1 MKTMKTLVVGA
12 GSSRGVQLAALALV
26 VAVAATVWLTR
37 PTEPVFALGEM
48 EFEDLA
54 LAMEADMASKRGC
67 AGTETAISTPDASGY
82 VFPDFAEGDS
92 LPAEL
97 IDLFEREIHAIEH
110 VDEWRIR
117 GVAVLML
124 AHDLD
129 DDLADE
135 GLFSTLTEL
144 VQLTGG
150 SAGEAR
156 WEVRQVAAITECWS

>member
-1 MKTMKTLVVGA
+1 MKTLA
-12 GSSRGVQLAALALV
+12 AKALSSRGVQFAVLALAAAVLV
-26 VAVAATVWLTR
+26 AGCRSAD
-37 PTEPVFALGEM
+37 EPVFALGEM
-48 EFEDLA
+48 EFEELA
-54 LAMEADMASKRGC
+54 LAMEADMADKRGC
-67 AGTETAISTPDASGY
+67 AWTETGISTPDASGY

-110 VDEWRIR
+110 VDEWRIQ
-117 GVAVLML
+117 GAAVVLL

-135 GLFSTLTEL
+135 GLFSTLTEI

-156 WEVRQVAAITECWS
+156 WVITQVAAITECWS

>member
-1 MKTMKTLVVGA
+1 M
-12 GSSRGVQLAALALV
+12 ALL
-26 VAVAATVWLTR
+26 AVAAVVAGCR
-37 PTEPVFALGEM
+37 SVDESVFALGEM
-48 EFEDLA
+48 EFEELA
-54 LAMEADMASKRGC
+54 LAMEADMADKHGC
-67 AGTETAISTPDASGY
+67 AWTETGISTPDASGY

-97 IDLFEREIHAIEH
+97 IDLYEREVHAIEH
-110 VDEWRIR
+110 VDEWRIQ
-117 GVAVLML
+117 GAAVVLL

-150 SAGEAR
+150 SVGGAR

>member
-1 MKTMKTLVVGA
+1 MMKALAVDA
-12 GSSRGVQLAALALV
+12 LRSRGVHLAILAL
-26 VAVAATVWLTR
+26 AVAAAVAGCR
-37 PTEPVFALGEM
+37 SAAEPVIALGEL
-48 EFEDLA
+48 EFEELA
-54 LAMEADMASKRGC
+54 LAMEADMADKHGC
-67 AGTETAISTPDASGY
+67 AGTETSISTPDASGY

-110 VDEWRIR
+110 VDEWRIQ
-117 GVAVLML
+117 GAAVVLL

-150 SAGEAR
+150 SAGEAL
-156 WEVRQVAAITECWS
+156 WVVTQVAAITECWS

>member
-1 MKTMKTLVVGA
+1 MKA
-12 GSSRGVQLAALALV
+12 LAARALRSRVVHLAMLALAV
-26 VAVAATVWLTR
+26 TAAVAGCRSAA
-37 PTEPVFALGEM
+37 EPVIALGEL
-48 EFEDLA
+48 EFEELA
-54 LAMEADMASKRGC
+54 LAMEADMADKHGC

-97 IDLFEREIHAIEH
+97 IDLYEREIHAIEH
-110 VDEWRIR
+110 VDEWRIQ
-117 GVAVLML
+117 GAAVVLL

-135 GLFSTLTEL
+135 GLFSTLTEI

-150 SAGEAR
+150 SAGEAL
-156 WEVRQVAAITECWS
+156 WVVTQVAAITECWS

>member
-1 MKTMKTLVVGA
+1 MKPLA
-12 GSSRGVQLAALALV
+12 IRALRLRGVHLAALAV
-26 VAVAATVWLTR
+26 AAAVAVIVGCRSVA
-37 PTEPVFALGEM
+37 EPAFALGEM

-82 VFPDFAEGDS
+82 VFPGFTEDDS

-110 VDEWRIR
+110 VDEWRIQ
-117 GVAVLML
+117 GAAVVLL
-124 AHDLD
+124 AHDLG

>member
-1 MKTMKTLVVGA
+1 MKDLPSRMI
-12 GSSRGVQLAALALV
+12 SSRVFQLALLAL
-26 VAVAATVWLTR
+26 AVAAAVAGCR
-37 PTEPVFALGEM
+37 SASEPVIALGEL
-48 EFEDLA
+48 EFEELA
-54 LAMEADMASKRGC
+54 LAMEADMDDKYGC
-67 AGTETAISTPDASGY
+67 AGTETSISTPDASGY

-110 VDEWRIR
+110 VDEWRIQ
-117 GVAVLML
+117 GAAVVLL

-150 SAGEAR
+150 SAGEAL
-156 WEVRQVAAITECWS
+156 WVVTQVAAITECWS

>member
-1 MKTMKTLVVGA
+1 MKALAVGA

-54 LAMEADMASKRGC
+54 LAMEADMASKHGC
-67 AGTETAISTPDASGY
+67 AGTETSISTHDASGHLL
-82 VFPDFAEGDS
+82 PDFTEDDP

-97 IDLFEREIHAIEH
+97 VELFERRRHSMEH
-110 VDEWRIR
+110 VDEWRIQGAR
-117 GVAVLML
+117 VVIL

-129 DDLADE
+129 DDVGGAR
-135 GLFSTLTEL
+135 LFSTLTEL
-144 VQLTGG
+144 MQLTGG
-150 SAGEAR
+150 SVGEPSWAIT
-156 WEVRQVAAITECWS
+156 QSASITECW

>member
-1 MKTMKTLVVGA
+1 MKTLA
-12 GSSRGVQLAALALV
+12 IRALRLRGVYLAALALAAA
-26 VAVAATVWLTR
+26 VAVIVGCRSAA
-37 PTEPVFALGEM
+37 EPVFALGEM
-48 EFEDLA
+48 EFEELA
-54 LAMEADMASKRGC
+54 LAMEADMADKHGC

-82 VFPDFAEGDS
+82 VFPDFAEDDS
-92 LPAEL
+92 LPA
-97 IDLFEREIHAIEH
+97 DLVDLYEREIHAIEH
-110 VDEWRIR
+110 VDEWRIQ
-117 GVAVLML
+117 GAAVVLL

-156 WEVRQVAAITECWS
+156 WEVRQIAAITECWS